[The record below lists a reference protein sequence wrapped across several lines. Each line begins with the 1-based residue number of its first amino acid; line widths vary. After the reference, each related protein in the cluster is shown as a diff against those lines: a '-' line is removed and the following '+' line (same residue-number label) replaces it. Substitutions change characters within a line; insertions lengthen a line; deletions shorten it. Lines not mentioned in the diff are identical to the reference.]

1 MKKDNTLIE
10 LLAGIVCI
18 GVLEQVI
25 LLLFF
30 ENHLYNAIGVWC
42 GILVSVI
49 CAIHMKRSI
58 EDAVDLGDTERATK
72 YATKGYITRMAIT
85 AVLVGA
91 VLYFEVG
98 NPITVLAGVFAL
110 KLAAYMQPFMHKV
123 FLKLQE
129 KKGGTLRGN

>member
-1 MKKDNTLIE
+1 MKKDNTLAE
-10 LLAGIVCI
+10 LLAGILLI
-18 GVLEQVI
+18 GVLQQLI

-30 ENHLYNAIGVWC
+30 KNHVYNAIGAWC

-49 CAIHMKRSI
+49 CVIHMKRSI
-58 EDAVDLGDTERATK
+58 EDAVDLRDVERATK
-72 YATKGYITRMAIT
+72 HATKGYITRMVIT

-98 NPITVLAGVFAL
+98 NPITILTGVFAL
-110 KLAAYMQPFMHKV
+110 KLAAYMQPVMHKL

-129 KKGGTLRGN
+129 KKGGTLRGK

>member
-10 LLAGIVCI
+10 LLVGIVCI

-30 ENHLYNAIGVWC
+30 ENHLYNAIGAWC
-42 GILVSVI
+42 GILVSII

-58 EDAVDLGDTERATK
+58 EDAVVLGDAERAIK
-72 YATKGYITRMAIT
+72 HATKGYITRMAIT
-85 AVLVGA
+85 AVLVGV
-91 VLYFEVG
+91 VLYFRLG
-98 NPITVLAGVFAL
+98 NPITILTGVFAL

-129 KKGGTLRGN
+129 KKGGTLRGK

>member
-18 GVLEQVI
+18 GVLEQVT

-30 ENHLYNAIGVWC
+30 ENYLYNAIGVWC

-72 YATKGYITRMAIT
+72 HATKGYITRMAIT